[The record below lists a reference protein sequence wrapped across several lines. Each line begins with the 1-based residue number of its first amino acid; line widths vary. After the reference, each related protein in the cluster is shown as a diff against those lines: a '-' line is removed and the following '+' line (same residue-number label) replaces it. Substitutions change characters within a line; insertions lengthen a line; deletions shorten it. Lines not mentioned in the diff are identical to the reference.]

1 MILSLDDMVLA
12 NHPEDSCVVDR
23 DGHYIYIAGRARAR
37 VKIKKGN
44 KIKRTVSLIIGH
56 CMGMIGA

>member
-1 MILSLDDMVLA
+1 MMLSVDDMVLA

-23 DGHYIYIAGRARAR
+23 DGHYIYIAGRDRAR